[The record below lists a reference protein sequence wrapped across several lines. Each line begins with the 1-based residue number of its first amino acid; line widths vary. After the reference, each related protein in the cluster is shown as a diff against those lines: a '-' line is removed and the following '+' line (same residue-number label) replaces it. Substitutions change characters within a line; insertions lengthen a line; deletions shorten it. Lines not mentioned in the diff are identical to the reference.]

1 MNDCM
6 YVIKLLRIPYDI
18 ANAPAALNF
27 KVSEDEHFTQLSM
40 DEEAACVLLVQLRA
54 ILPIEK
60 QELVRVPQGLNLEK
74 SP

>member
-1 MNDCM
+1 MNCK

-18 ANAPAALNF
+18 PNAPAALDF

-40 DEEAACVLLVQLRA
+40 DEEAACILLAQLRA

-60 QELVRVPQGLNLEK
+60 QVTDGNAVRVV
-74 SP
+74 S